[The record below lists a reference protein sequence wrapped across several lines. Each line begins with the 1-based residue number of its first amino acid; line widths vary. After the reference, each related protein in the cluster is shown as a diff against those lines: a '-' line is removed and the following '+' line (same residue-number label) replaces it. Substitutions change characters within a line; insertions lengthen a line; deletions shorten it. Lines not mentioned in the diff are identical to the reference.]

1 MNKSARE
8 NLKDKIII
16 FKIIGMH
23 CVSCAMNIDGN
34 LEDTQGVTKAE
45 TNFAKSTTKV
55 FFNSKKVMPERLKKI
70 IEETGY
76 SVIEKFNL
84 G

>member
-1 MNKSARE
+1 M
-8 NLKDKIII
+8 DKNIKNSSDEVITFEI
-16 FKIIGMH
+16 TGMH

-34 LEDTQGVTKAE
+34 LEDNPGVTKAE

-55 FFNSKKVMPERLKKI
+55 FFDSKKITTERLKKI

-76 SVIEKFNL
+76 SVSEKFN
-84 G
+84 

>member
-1 MNKSARE
+1 MNK
-8 NLKDKIII
+8 DIT

-34 LEDTQGVTKAE
+34 LEDTFGVIRSE

-55 FFNSKKVMPERLKKI
+55 IFDSNKITPERLIKI

-76 SVIEKFNL
+76 SII
-84 G
+84 

>member
-1 MNKSARE
+1 MNNN
-8 NLKDKIII
+8 NLDEVVT

-34 LEDTQGVTKAE
+34 LEDTYGVIKSE

-55 FFNSKKVMPERLKKI
+55 FFDSKKINPERLKKI

-76 SVIEKFNL
+76 SVTQ
-84 G
+84 

>member
-1 MNKSARE
+1 MDKFARN
-8 NLKDKIII
+8 NLEEVITFEIT
-16 FKIIGMH
+16 GMH

-34 LEDTQGVTKAE
+34 LEDTLGVIKAE

-55 FFNSKKVMPERLKKI
+55 FFDSRKITSERLKKI

-76 SVIEKFNL
+76 SVIKKFN
-84 G
+84 